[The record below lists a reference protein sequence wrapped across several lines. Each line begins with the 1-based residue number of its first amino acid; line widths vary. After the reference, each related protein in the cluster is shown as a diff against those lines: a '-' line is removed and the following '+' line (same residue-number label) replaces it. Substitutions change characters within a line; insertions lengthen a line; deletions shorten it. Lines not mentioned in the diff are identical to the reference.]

1 MRDKEVLIK
10 DKYCLTVE
18 EAAVY
23 FNIGEKSLRKVI
35 ANNLNADYLL
45 YVGVKVLIKRKM
57 FEDYVDSIHA
67 I

>member
-1 MRDKEVLIK
+1 MRDKDVLIK

-18 EAAVY
+18 EASQY
-23 FNIGEKSLRKVI
+23 FNIGEKSLRKII
-35 ANNLNADYLL
+35 ANNLNAEYLL

-57 FEDYVDSIHA
+57 FEDYVDSIHT

>member
-1 MRDKEVLIK
+1 MRNKEVLIK

-23 FNIGEKSLRKVI
+23 FNIGEKSLRKII
-35 ANNLNADYLL
+35 ADNLNADYLL
-45 YVGVKVLIKRKM
+45 HIGVKVLIKRKL
-57 FEDYVDSIHA
+57 FEVYVDSINT

>member
-35 ANNLNADYLL
+35 ANNLNAEYLL
-45 YVGVKVLIKRKM
+45 YVGVKVLIKRKL
-57 FEDYVDSIHA
+57 FEKYVDSIKT

>member
-23 FNIGEKSLRKVI
+23 FNIGEKSLRIVI
-35 ANNLNADYLL
+35 DNNLNADYLL
-45 YVGVKVLIKRKM
+45 YVGVKVLIKRKL
-57 FEDYVDSIHA
+57 FETYVDSINT

>member
-1 MRDKEVLIK
+1 MRNKEVLIK

-23 FNIGEKSLRKVI
+23 FNIGEKSLRKMI
-35 ANNLNADYLL
+35 ADNLSAEYLL
-45 YVGVKVLIKRKM
+45 HIGVKVLIKRKL
-57 FEDYVDSIHA
+57 FEEYVDSINT